1 MYKPIFKVLVIA
13 VLEAILGSTSAER
26 VLVFLCAREG
36 GYAAEIARAFA
47 TDLSP
52 IQKQLERM
60 ERDGLL
66 ISRTIGR
73 TRVYEFNPRNPFVPE
88 LKSLLRKA
96 LDLYPEQ
103 IKESL
108 LLDRRRPRKKSKPL

>member
-1 MYKPIFKVLVIA
+1 MSILLEYIL
-13 VLEAILGSTSAER
+13 LEAVVGSTSAER
-26 VLVFLCAREG
+26 VLLFLVARDQ
-36 GYAAEIARAFA
+36 GYATDIARTFN

-66 ISRTIGR
+66 INQKVGN
-73 TRVYEFNPRNPFVPE
+73 TRVYSFNPRYAFVGE
-88 LKSLLRKA
+88 VKQLVTKA
-96 LDLYPEQ
+96 LDMCPES

-108 LLDRRRPRKKSKPL
+108 LYNRRRPRKKGKAL